1 MKTSYILYGYDFYV
15 DILVKRQSLV
25 LALQFLN

>member
-1 MKTSYILYGYDFYV
+1 MKTSYILYVYDFYV